1 MILSQQIVFSPSEC
15 LRQELLLLI
24 VDVAGLPEW
33 SAPMRYCPWGWACCW
48 RPLFRYSQLIEA
60 QLIGSKYLNDLSDL
74 KFLKDLDLSDLD
86 DLNDLGDLSDGL
98 QMGRAWAEY
107 RQSTVRRYKR
117 LERRQVSGSFFDSF
131 RHQCRD
137 FVLFIIMLARGHHA
151 EDRANEL
158 GWEEIWILK
167 TCFCFLC
174 AAATVYIVYGRD
186 SWKRNSRRRESWK
199 GTWGEEAGCICCE
212 RSESFSV

>member
-1 MILSQQIVFSPSEC
+1 MSPGFQSDQHPCVIVHGVG
-15 LRQELLLLI
+15 LV
-24 VDVAGLPEW
+24 VDVLCSLLPIDW
-33 SAPMRYCPWGWACCW
+33 VPIDWVKIFKWFKWPY
-48 RPLFRYSQLIEA
+48 F
-60 QLIGSKYLNDLSDL
+60 
-74 KFLKDLDLSDLD
+74 FLKDLDLDDLD

-167 TCFCFLC
+167 TWFSFLRE
-174 AAATVYIVYGRD
+174 AATVYIVYGRD

-199 GTWGEEAGCICCE
+199 GTWGEEAGSICCE